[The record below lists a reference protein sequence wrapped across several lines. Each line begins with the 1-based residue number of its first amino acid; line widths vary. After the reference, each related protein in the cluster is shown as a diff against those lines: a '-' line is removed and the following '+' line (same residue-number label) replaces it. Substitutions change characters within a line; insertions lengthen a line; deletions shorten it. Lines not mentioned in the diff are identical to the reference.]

1 MINKRLSVLLLTLVY
16 FQIKSE
22 KDTEVNI
29 DKEQISVTS
38 VQVKSDSPKKGSVNF
53 TPGNNQKIQ
62 LFRDTSWRVY
72 STYNNRSSIYTILP
86 RLYEDKVT
94 FKEETTSNLNY
105 IFYLL
110 DEIIPAQY
118 NINTGKT
125 TIWSLDPFD
134 AIDLGIQ
141 VANNEIVQSCLD
153 LLPLSRASAPKGSSL
168 DWRKKIDIKDKF
180 DITQKLTINTEALM
194 GKINRGRIKK
204 SLAAI
209 GGILSWFGLS
219 NNKLFCDQK
228 LTNENFSVNNT
239 QFNLKALKPLTASLA
254 SSILLITQ
262 YVETKDINNHVNV
275 YELLINS
282 DKITFNKT
290 QVKSQLKKLER
301 KIRRFKFHKKAGEK
315 LNTLMEKL

>member
-16 FQIKSE
+16 FQIKAE
-22 KDTEVNI
+22 QDAEVNI

-38 VQVKSDSPKKGSVNF
+38 VQVKSDSPEKGSVNF
-53 TPGNNQKIQ
+53 TPDNNQKIQ

-94 FKEETTSNLNY
+94 FKEETTSNFNY
-105 IFYLL
+105 LFHLL
-110 DEIIPAQY
+110 ADIIPAQY

-125 TIWSLDPFD
+125 TIWNLDPFD

-141 VANNEIVQSCLD
+141 VANGKIVQSCLD
-153 LLPLSRASAPKGSSL
+153 ILPVSRASAPKGSSL
-168 DWRKKIDIKDKF
+168 DWRKKIEIKDKF

-228 LTNENFSVNNT
+228 LTDGNFSVNDT

-254 SSILLITQ
+254 SSIFLITQ
-262 YVETKDINNHVNV
+262 YVETNDINNHINV

-282 DKITFNKT
+282 DKVTFNKA

-301 KIRRFKFHKKAGEK
+301 KIRRFKFHKKAGERLK
-315 LNTLMEKL
+315 TLIEKL